1 MRKLGFKPGM
11 RVFYANAPQQFDALV
26 GALPDGVKV
35 LKRPSVGL
43 DLAMLFVIDRAA
55 LARALATLQPKLQP
69 AGMIWVAW
77 PKRASGVQT
86 DITEDVVREVALPRG
101 LVDVKVCAIDEV
113 WSGLKLVI
121 RKELRDALNDNRPR
135 TRERVPRPRKSV
147 VRTNR
152 RREAARI
159 RRRVSR

>member
-11 RVFYANAPQQFDALV
+11 RVFYANAPQDSTRSSARCPT
-26 GALPDGVKV
+26 AS
-35 LKRPSVGL
+35 RCSSARRSVF
-43 DLAMLFVIDRAA
+43 DLAMLFVVDRAA

-121 RKELRDALNDNRPR
+121 RKELYHL
-135 TRERVPRPRKSV
+135 
-147 VRTNR
+147 
-152 RREAARI
+152 
-159 RRRVSR
+159 